1 MNKSY
6 RGAYE
11 RMADKAIAEDNPE
24 ICINWINMSAKEA
37 GSGGAD
43 RVTRK
48 LIDAGYRPDGDG
60 EMMNRK
66 DMVSIAKRAARLA
79 VSEADNGDLSLKD
92 YYLEYMSQLQGGSS
106 QCLRTWIGTEV
117 ENGVHEAIDILK
129 LWIRAELRRCVR

>member
-1 MNKSY
+1 MNSGKGNTSLREAATRCFSGSCLPVWLSTVSWRLRLWHMY
-6 RGAYE
+6 
-11 RMADKAIAEDNPE
+11 
-24 ICINWINMSAKEA
+24 KE
-37 GSGGAD
+37 
-43 RVTRK
+43 V
-48 LIDAGYRPDGDG
+48 G

-66 DMVSIAKRAARLA
+66 DMVSLAKRAARLA

-92 YYLEYMSQLQGGSS
+92 YYFEYMSQLQGGNS